1 MAVIK
6 KLLQDWL
13 EIDNLVTKREF
24 DLFKQIDF
32 SDAIYSALEPYRTN
46 GYFFKDSEDEVSK
59 KLNALI
65 ADEVRNAASEH
76 IRQSNN
82 SEEFIDRVVERIMK
96 KQLSM
101 PTASMSDNP

>member
-1 MAVIK
+1 MIK

-24 DLFKQIDF
+24 DLFKEINF
-32 SDAIYSALEPYRTN
+32 SDVIYSALEPYRIN
-46 GYFFKDSEDEVSK
+46 GYFFKDPEDEVSK

-65 ADEVRNAASEH
+65 ATEVRNAALEYIQQTNSSE
-76 IRQSNN
+76 Q
-82 SEEFIDRVVERIMK
+82 FIDRVVERIMK

-101 PTASMSDNP
+101 PTASMSDNS